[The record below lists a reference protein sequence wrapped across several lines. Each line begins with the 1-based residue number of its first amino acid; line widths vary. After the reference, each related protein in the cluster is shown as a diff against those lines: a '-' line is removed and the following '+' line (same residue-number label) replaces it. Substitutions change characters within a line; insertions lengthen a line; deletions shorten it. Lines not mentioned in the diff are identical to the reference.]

1 MIYKFDNNLILDDMI
16 KKIEKLNYSI
26 VSQLMNYDG
35 KIIGV
40 EVLIDD
46 KIIYVPTFPSAPIWD
61 RYPLKW
67 IDSYEGISYLETKD
81 LLEDIYKKSNK
92 SIPCL
97 PVIKVIEDNLIIGII
112 TKTNQFI
119 LINPPEVD
127 SFGDDLEIINNS
139 NYNLINKN
147 IMSNKIDKK

>member
-1 MIYKFDNNLILDDMI
+1 MI

-97 PVIKVIEDNLIIGII
+97 PVIKVIEDNLIIGNRESVINVVLKKNLSWRVI
-112 TKTNQFI
+112 EFNEKSLRLTNVARI
-119 LINPPEVD
+119 
-127 SFGDDLEIINNS
+127 
-139 NYNLINKN
+139 
-147 IMSNKIDKK
+147 